1 MPAKEVGF
9 LKSQIP
15 IGQTVIA
22 QLKITEN
29 QRLEN
34 MQTVSAQSF
43 NSELII
49 PPDKLIAKLSFSH
62 LTDNLPLCYA

>member
-1 MPAKEVGF
+1 M
-9 LKSQIP
+9 
-15 IGQTVIA
+15 IA

-43 NSELII
+43 NPELII
-49 PPDKLIAKLSFSH
+49 PPDKLIAKLTFSH
-62 LTDNLPLCYA
+62 LAELLEIKDQRHSKIK